1 MKSLKLIPG
10 KLNLLRRSFS
20 QVWSLLRIVP
30 LWALLPLTIV
40 AIPLII
46 LLMVIVFLFLA
57 LFFLF
62 AFLFYLISLRALR
75 RIRRSDETIEGEYW
89 VEPEDK
95 P

>member
-1 MKSLKLIPG
+1 MKSLKRRSG

-20 QVWSLLRIVP
+20 KVWSLLRIVP
-30 LWALLPLTIV
+30 LWALLPLMIV

-46 LLMVIVFLFLA
+46 LLTIILFLFLA

-62 AFLFYLISLRALR
+62 VFLLYLISLRALR
-75 RIRRSDETIEGEYW
+75 RIRRNDETIEGEYW